1 MTGPLTAVDEG
12 GGILR
17 RLRRRRSRDETRIA
31 ELERRVDQLEA
42 QLEGLQDAVH
52 RDSVRRDEQQ
62 ARLEKKTEPG
72 EIARS
77 LSRDARSR
85 GL

>member
-1 MTGPLTAVDEG
+1 MFG
-12 GGILR
+12 
-17 RLRRRRSRDETRIA
+17 RRRRQPVQEARVE
-31 ELERRVDQLEA
+31 ELERRMDRLEA
-42 QLEGLQDAVH
+42 QIEGLQDAVH
-52 RDSVRRDEQQ
+52 RDSVRRDEEQ
-62 ARLEKKTEPG
+62 ARLERKTEPG

>member
-1 MTGPLTAVDEG
+1 M
-12 GGILR
+12 LR
-17 RLRRRRSRDETRIA
+17 RLRRRRSATDKSDA
-31 ELERRVDQLEA
+31 GLARRVDRLEA

-52 RDSVRRDEQQ
+52 RDSRRRDEQQ
-62 ARLEKKTEPG
+62 ARLERKTDPD

-77 LSRDARSR
+77 LSDDARRR

>member
-1 MTGPLTAVDEG
+1 V
-12 GGILR
+12 LR
-17 RLRRRRSRDETRIA
+17 RLRRRRSGDDASVT
-31 ELERRVDQLEA
+31 ELDRRVDRLEA
-42 QLEGLQDAVH
+42 QLEALQDAVH

-62 ARLEKKTEPG
+62 ARLERKTEPD

-77 LSRDARSR
+77 LSSDARRR

>member
-1 MTGPLTAVDEG
+1 LF
-12 GGILR
+12 R
-17 RLRRRRSRDETRIA
+17 RLLRRREVEDARIG
-31 ELERRVDQLEA
+31 ELERRVDQLES

-52 RDSVRRDEQQ
+52 RDAVRRDEQQ
-62 ARLEKKTEPG
+62 ARLERKTEPA

>member
-1 MTGPLTAVDEG
+1 MF
-12 GGILR
+12 R
-17 RLRRRRSRDETRIA
+17 RLRRRKAAEDARIGD
-31 ELERRVDQLEA
+31 LERRIDQLEA

-52 RDSVRRDEQQ
+52 RDAIRRDEQQ
-62 ARLEKKTEPG
+62 ARLERKTEPA
-72 EIARS
+72 EIARA